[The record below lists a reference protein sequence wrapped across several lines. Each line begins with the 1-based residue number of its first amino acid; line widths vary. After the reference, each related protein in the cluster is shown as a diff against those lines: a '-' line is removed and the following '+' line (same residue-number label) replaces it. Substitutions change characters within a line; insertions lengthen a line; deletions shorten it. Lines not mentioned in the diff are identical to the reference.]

1 MKNKEQNEKIHVE
14 EIREIAEIFSKMDMT
29 ELEYENGDIRIFLSK
44 QQPAQTY
51 NISGMMPS
59 GLAAPS
65 VAPMVSGPSVSTTPE
80 ASASKGMNFSDHPGC
95 VKSPMVGTA
104 YVAPSPGAA
113 PFVKVGDRVAV
124 GQTLLIVEA
133 MKVMNQIKAPKA
145 GVVSHYLV
153 SDAMPV
159 EFAQPLIVIE

>member
-1 MKNKEQNEKIHVE
+1 MEDKEKIEKVHVE
-14 EIREIAEIFSKMDMT
+14 EIKEIAEIFSKIDVT
-29 ELEYENGDIRIFLSK
+29 ELEYENGGVRIYLSK

-59 GLAAPS
+59 GLMAQTISPVAAASS
-65 VAPMVSGPSVSTTPE
+65 VTALSD
-80 ASASKGMNFSDHPGC
+80 ASPNKVVNFADHAGC

-104 YVAPSPGAA
+104 YVAPAPGAA
-113 PFVKVGDRVAV
+113 PFVKVGDSVTA

-145 GVVSHYLV
+145 GIVSHYLV
-153 SDAMPV
+153 ADAMPV

>member
-1 MKNKEQNEKIHVE
+1 MKNKEQNEKVHVE

-51 NISGMMPS
+51 NISGMIPS
-59 GLAAPS
+59 GLTAPS
-65 VAPMVSGPSVSTTPE
+65 TAPIASGSSVSAISDDSSNKVT
-80 ASASKGMNFSDHPGC
+80 NFADHPGC

-113 PFVKVGDRVAV
+113 PFVKVGDSVTV

-133 MKVMNQIKAPKA
+133 MKVMNQIKAAKA